1 MLQFFTY
8 ILNIFYSSFSLLL
21 YHCMKLTTHEFFTQK
36 VNTFSTYAVLVI
48 SCNNLCVLEI
58 FKNTL
63 QAQVEDYLQD
73 SAVKIIN

>member
-1 MLQFFTY
+1 
-8 ILNIFYSSFSLLL
+8 
-21 YHCMKLTTHEFFTQK
+21 MKLTTHEFFTQK
-36 VNTFSTYAVLVI
+36 VNRFSTYAVLVI